1 MCYVSQVKAIRKEWY
16 EQTFGEKIAYNN
28 SESQNI
34 YSSELF
40 GYASITNVANFWLL
54 FITVK
59 QLYIPMY
66 VQYGGKWMEQASQV
80 WSLTNQDMSAHK

>member
-16 EQTFGEKIAYNN
+16 EQTFGKKIAYNN
-28 SESQNI
+28 ESQNI